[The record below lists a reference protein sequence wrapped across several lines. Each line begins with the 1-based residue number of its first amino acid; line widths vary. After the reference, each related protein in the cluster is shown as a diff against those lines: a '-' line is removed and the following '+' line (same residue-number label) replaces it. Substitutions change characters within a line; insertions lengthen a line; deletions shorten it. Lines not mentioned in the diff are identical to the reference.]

1 MNIKIQKETK
11 VYDGSSFY
19 YIYVDG
25 KYITGSSSEQTANY
39 MFDALIKSH
48 GEQITLETVREENI

>member
-19 YIYVDG
+19 YIYVDN
-25 KYITGSSSEQTANY
+25 KYITGSSSEQTANN
-39 MFDALIKSH
+39 MFDTLIKSH
-48 GEQITLETVREENI
+48 GEEIILETYREENI